1 MAKNRYNKS
10 GGIAK
15 AVGAV
20 LVAGL
25 IAAGVCCAG
34 YASRNDDGKW
44 FGNGNLS
51 TWHWSDK
58 SPVIDGDETDKPN
71 GTTGADG
78 AVMGEAEDSGI
89 QLLSALLPREAYEAN
104 NIDPQADT
112 AYRLTATVSPENADD
127 KTVEWALAWKNGASS
142 WAAGKS
148 VTDYGTVTSTD
159 ESGATANFVCKQ
171 GFAEQMVITATSRD
185 NKKAKGTL
193 TVDYRKRLIAATS
206 GILSGDTSATK
217 VWNTNNDLFNGSTEF
232 GHTFGDGTLND
243 VVKSHTMTITT
254 HTDLRS
260 RLSSVFPSAYMKEAY
275 EATRE
280 YNGKNVSYN
289 MGVLCWEYLF
299 VPSDG
304 GVNNGWSEIQ
314 GLFSF
319 CSEEYDYG
327 SWGKDVTQYN
337 KLRPCLLNSPND
349 FVVTIKTELEY
360 GGTHT
365 TSYNVNVLDSSLKI
379 MVNSVDVSDSIII

>member
-1 MAKNRYNKS
+1 MKNTAFK
-10 GGIAK
+10 GIA
-15 AVGAV
+15 A
-20 LVAGL
+20 LLMAGVM
-25 IAAGVCCAG
+25 AAGVCCLG
-34 YASRNDDGKW
+34 FASRNDDGKW
-44 FGNGNLS
+44 FSNGNLS
-51 TWHWSDK
+51 TWHWGDKLPSDINE
-58 SPVIDGDETDKPN
+58 PDDDNVTDGS
-71 GTTGADG
+71 TGG
-78 AVMGEAEDSGI
+78 AVVGNGENNGVEIVA
-89 QLLSALLPREAYEAN
+89 AKLPREAYAPN
-104 NIDPQADT
+104 DIDPQADT
-112 AYRLTATVSPENADD
+112 AYRLTATVSPDNADD
-127 KTVEWALAWKNGASS
+127 KTLDWVITWKDGESS
-142 WAAGKS
+142 WANGKS
-148 VTDYGTVTSTD
+148 VTDHGTITPTSD
-159 ESGATANFVCKQ
+159 GALTANFVCKQ

-206 GILSGDTSATK
+206 GILNGDISATK

-232 GHTFGDGTLND
+232 GHTFGEGTLND
-243 VVKSHTMTITT
+243 VVKSHTITITT

-260 RLSSVFPSAYMKEAY
+260 RLSSVFSSTYMKEAY

-280 YNGKNVSYN
+280 YNGINYGK
-289 MGVLCWEYLF
+289 LCWENLF
-299 VPSDG
+299 VPPYGAS
-304 GVNNGWSEIQ
+304 NGWSDIE

-327 SWGKDVTQYN
+327 SWVKDVTQYN

-349 FVVTIKTELEY
+349 FVITIKTELEY